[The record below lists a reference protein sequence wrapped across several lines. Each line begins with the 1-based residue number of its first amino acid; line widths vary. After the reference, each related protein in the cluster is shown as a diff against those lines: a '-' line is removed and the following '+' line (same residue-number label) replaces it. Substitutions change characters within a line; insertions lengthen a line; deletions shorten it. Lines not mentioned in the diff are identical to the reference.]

1 MAPVHHTTWLEA
13 MDDSMKTFMAVKG
26 QAAAE

>member
-1 MAPVHHTTWLEA
+1 VHHTPWLEA
-13 MDDSMKTFMAVKG
+13 TDDSMKTFLAVKG